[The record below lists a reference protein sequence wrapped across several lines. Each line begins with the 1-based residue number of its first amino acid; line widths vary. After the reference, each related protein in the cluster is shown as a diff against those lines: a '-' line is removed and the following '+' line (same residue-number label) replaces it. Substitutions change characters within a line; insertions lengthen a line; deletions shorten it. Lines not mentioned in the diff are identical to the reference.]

1 MHDCNRLSLRKEE
14 RRLPMGT
21 ISRLW
26 VNRIIAGSKSY
37 DEVPPKLKEEV
48 AQGLKANGHEELIKE

>member
-1 MHDCNRLSLRKEE
+1 
-14 RRLPMGT
+14 MGT

-26 VNRIIAGSKSY
+26 VNRIIAGNKSY